1 MIFQEFLKISGTI
14 TEFLG
19 IFRKFRFSRVFR
31 NFLKISRTTKFQEF
45 RKKGISAIFRSF

>member
-19 IFRKFRFSRVFR
+19 IFRKFRFSKNFKDNKISGISKKR
-31 NFLKISRTTKFQEF
+31 NFSNFQEF
-45 RKKGISAIFRSF
+45 LGIS